1 MRFGTFVHPTSP
13 ELKDDYQVIQ
23 DALKEVKLAEELG
36 LDAVWLP
43 EHHFAGEVAFADPV
57 EFAAAVAVSTQRV
70 RIGFAVVEMALH
82 HPVRLAV
89 QTALLDNLSHGRLTV
104 GTGRGSALNEYEY
117 FGFGTSMEEGRLM
130 LSEAEDLLVKAWTSQ
145 DVEHEG
151 RFWKASFP
159 VLRPRPYQKPHP
171 PLARACISDE
181 SIVDMANIG
190 RPILMSVQPLDALRY
205 KLQLYRDT
213 MLGAGYAEP
222 QVERA
227 LDETWVMKCMYLTD
241 SDGEAEETA
250 TRALKRYND
259 HQIHG
264 RERYNPGGV
273 PPWKPGQPPPPIQVV
288 EHAFLAGSP
297 EKVTSQ
303 IAALRDAGVRN
314 LMLNINVGRMPSE
327 QVERSLRLFA
337 EKVRP
342 QFASN

>member
-1 MRFGTFVHPTSP
+1 
-13 ELKDDYQVIQ
+13 
-23 DALKEVKLAEELG
+23 
-36 LDAVWLP
+36 
-43 EHHFAGEVAFADPV
+43 
-57 EFAAAVAVSTQRV
+57 
-70 RIGFAVVEMALH
+70 
-82 HPVRLAV
+82 
-89 QTALLDNLSHGRLTV
+89 
-104 GTGRGSALNEYEY
+104 
-117 FGFGTSMEEGRLM
+117 M

-250 TRALKRYND
+250 TRAPQEVQRSPD
-259 HQIHG
+259 SWARTVQPRWRSPMETGATSTPHTSG
-264 RERYNPGGV
+264 RARFLGWLTRKGYV
-273 PPWKPGQPPPPIQVV
+273 PDRCT
-288 EHAFLAGSP
+288 E
-297 EKVTSQ
+297 
-303 IAALRDAGVRN
+303 
-314 LMLNINVGRMPSE
+314 GR
-327 QVERSLRLFA
+327 RRT
-337 EKVRP
+337 
-342 QFASN
+342 